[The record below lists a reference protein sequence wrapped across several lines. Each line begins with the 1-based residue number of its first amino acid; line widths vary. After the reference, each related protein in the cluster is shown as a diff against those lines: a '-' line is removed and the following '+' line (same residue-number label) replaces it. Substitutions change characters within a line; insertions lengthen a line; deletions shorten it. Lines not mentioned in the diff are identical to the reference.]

1 MICAGINETHFGG
14 GDGGW
19 ALEWR
24 SAPWARQYRNDST
37 RHHGIDLPGKPLD
50 SLSAASIS
58 SASQSAHSVNLH
70 ILLSN

>member
-24 SAPWARQYRNDST
+24 SAPWARQYRSDST
-37 RHHGIDLPGKPLD
+37 QHHGIDLPGMLLD

-58 SASQSAHSVNLH
+58 SAYQTPKCMNLL
-70 ILLSN
+70 IMLSS